1 MKLLFSQ
8 SQKRRFQLYVRNPKV
23 PFRKTFPTTTTKK
36 KEKEMKK
43 KKKRKK
49 KKKSR
54 KKKKNKKKKK
64 KITKSD
70 ARTR

>member
-1 MKLLFSQ
+1 MLAFEAKTAKEGELE
-8 SQKRRFQLYVRNPKV
+8 
-23 PFRKTFPTTTTKK
+23 KTFPTTTTKK

-43 KKKRKK
+43 KKK
-49 KKKSR
+49 
-54 KKKKNKKKKK
+54 